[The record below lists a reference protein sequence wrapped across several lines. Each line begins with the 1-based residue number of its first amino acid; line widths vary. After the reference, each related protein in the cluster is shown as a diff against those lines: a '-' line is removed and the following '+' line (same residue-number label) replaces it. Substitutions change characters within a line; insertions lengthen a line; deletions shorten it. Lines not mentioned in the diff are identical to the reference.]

1 MKEELSKKSGFSLV
15 EVTIALAVT
24 TFALTSV
31 LALMPIAMKSYR
43 ESRLDTI
50 RAQAADI
57 VHARL
62 QKVDFQSIPAGMGFP
77 WYLDYDGVDVGVADA
92 VYRVE
97 AEVQAEDSTLK
108 QLQIEIFHQA
118 GGDVITRFPVLTS
131 DHGRP

>member
-1 MKEELSKKSGFSLV
+1 MKNLFLKTSGFSLV

-31 LALMPIAMKSYR
+31 LALMPIAMTTYR

-50 RAQAADI
+50 KAQAADI

-62 QKVDFQSIPAGMGFP
+62 QEVEFSSIPEGMGFP
-77 WYLDYDGVDVGVADA
+77 WYLDYDGVDVGMADA

-97 AEVQAEDSTLK
+97 ATLAAQDGALK
-108 QLQIEIFHQA
+108 QLRIEILHQA
-118 GGDVITRFPVLTS
+118 GGDVVSRFPVLTS